1 MSQSNTNNAS
11 SARTPY
17 FMGIVTGASV
27 ALAAFTMMGQGYSR
41 PNEPKTAVP
50 TTAPSTA
57 QPMPVAQ
64 AMPDRDEF
72 FVTPGN
78 NANSTARLWR
88 RPAGSTTLEFLGEH
102 QPNLKG
108 R

>member
-11 SARTPY
+11 PSARTPY

-41 PNEPKTAVP
+41 PNEPKTGAP
-50 TTAPSTA
+50 ATTPAAPQA
-57 QPMPVAQ
+57 AAGMPEK
-64 AMPDRDEF
+64 DEY
-72 FVTPGN
+72 FVTAGN
-78 NANSTARLWR
+78 SASTTARLWR

-102 QPNLKG
+102 QPTSKG